1 MNVRKH
7 YMTLCIYNNTEVT
20 YRNIDKNIEITFEQ
34 AYNKGFK
41 ELVVDIKGKILKNN
55 GFNDAEVECFLN
67 FLKIN
72 KKLIKEEALCA

>member
-1 MNVRKH
+1 MGVRKH

-20 YRNIDKNIEITFEQ
+20 YRNNNDKIEITFEQ
-34 AYNKGFK
+34 ACSKGFK
-41 ELVVDIKGKILKNN
+41 ELVTDINGKILRND
-55 GFNDAEVECFLN
+55 GFNDAEISVLLN